1 MSSVRAINS
10 TANVLQIVH
19 DIWCPMENNIL
30 KEVFVCYG
38 LNVWSRV
45 FIFLFFEN
53 VKYFI
58 GGFLRNASDR
68 TSDTLQ
74 QVT

>member
-1 MSSVRAINS
+1 MLWPECLV
-10 TANVLQIVH
+10 
-19 DIWCPMENNIL
+19 EGFYFIL
-30 KEVFVCYG
+30 FY
-38 LNVWSRV
+38 
-45 FIFLFFEN
+45 FFEI